1 MGRPKGSI
9 NINKNL
15 KEVIKQEPKEI
26 ERKSCSMQLSQKCKE
41 EHEDPEKKGRKL
53 TDFYMTINNYFFK
66 ASKIHICKDCIKEF
80 VYTEDGEINLKNF
93 KKILR
98 VLDMPFIQNCFD
110 SSIADRKDTFG
121 VYYKNI
127 ALNHLGKSY
136 EDGDNEELSNVI
148 QKAVKTEQEI
158 KGFWGDGFEDKEYDF
173 LEDELA
179 RWKQTHKCDVQAEI
193 TLLREICITILDTR
207 NARKDNKPTK
217 ELRKEL
223 QDLMKTASVDPAKA
237 NSIGSGQ
244 TVDRFGVW
252 LKDIEEKKPSEWWQD
267 QEKYKDADG
276 FLSYIKDYIVRPIR
290 NFFSGNKD
298 FMINGEDL
306 SFKEDNTPKEDNS
319 SKEVE

>member
-1 MGRPKGSI
+1 MTDKVTV
-9 NINKNL
+9 KKKVTTKKKKV
-15 KEVIKQEPKEI
+15 KEDTIIKSV

-41 EHEDPEKKGRKL
+41 EHDKDNGRKL

-66 ASKIHICKDCIKEF
+66 AKKVHICKDCIKEF
-80 VYTEDGEINLKNF
+80 VYTESGDINLKNF
-93 KKILR
+93 KKILQ
-98 VLDMPFIQNCFD
+98 VLDMPFIQKDFD
-110 SSIADRKDTFG
+110 SSVADKNDTFG
-121 VYYKNI
+121 TYYKNI

-136 EDGDNEELSNVI
+136 EDGDNEEFSNVV
-148 QKAVKTEQEI
+148 KASIRTEQEI
-158 KGFWGDGFEDKEYDF
+158 RGFWGDGFNDKEYNF

-193 TLLREICITILDTR
+193 TLLREICTTVLDIR
-207 NARKDNKPTK
+207 NARKEGKPTK

-252 LKDIEEKKPSEWWQD
+252 LKDIEDKKPSEWWED

-276 FLSYIKDYIVRPIR
+276 FLPYIKDYIVRPIR

-306 SFKEDNTPKEDNS
+306 SFKEEKDDKV